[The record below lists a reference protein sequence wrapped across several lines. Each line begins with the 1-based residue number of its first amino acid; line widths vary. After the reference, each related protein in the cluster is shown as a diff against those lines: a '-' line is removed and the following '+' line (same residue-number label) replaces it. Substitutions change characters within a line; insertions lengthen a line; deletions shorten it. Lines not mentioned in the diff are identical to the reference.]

1 MKHEELIKKMTVE
14 EKASLTSGKNFWE
27 TMNIPHL
34 GIKSMFLSDGPHG
47 IRKQAAAADHLG
59 LNKSLPATCFPTS
72 ATIANSFNVD
82 LAEKVGKAL
91 GEEALALGV
100 NVVLGPGINIKRNP
114 RCGRNFEYYSEDPY
128 LAGKI
133 AASYVKGIQS
143 NGIASCIK
151 HFACNNQEERRLTSN
166 SVLDE
171 RTLREIYTTAFEITV
186 KEAKPLCVM
195 SSYNLVND
203 VYANE
208 NKHLLKEILRDDF
221 GFDGV
226 IITDWGGNN
235 DRIEGLK
242 AGNEL
247 EMPANNGETDLEIVN
262 AIKNNKLDEAI
273 LDESVDRLLSLHD
286 HTFKPFEEG
295 KKYKVN
301 IEAHHEIAKEAA
313 RESIVLLKNENNALP
328 LNSTEKVGIIGD
340 FAKNPRYQGAGSS
353 IVNPTKLDN
362 TLDLVKDCGINY
374 IGYEQG
380 FNRYGK
386 RKKAMFENAMGLA
399 KHVDTVVLY
408 MGLDE
413 VTEAE
418 GLDRENIRINQN
430 QIDLLKA
437 IKALGKKVVV
447 VLSEGSVIELD
458 FEKYADAI
466 IFNCLNGQAG
476 SGATLEILTGKV
488 NPSGRLSE
496 TYPIKYDDTPTEK
509 YFPAHGFNSFYKD
522 GLFVGYRYYDTAN
535 KNVRYPFGYG
545 LSYTTFEY
553 SDLIISK
560 DGVTF
565 KVTNTGKVK
574 GKEVPQLYVGL
585 NNSKVFRAKKELKGF
600 TKIELEPGETKEVTL
615 KFDEYTFR
623 FFNVKDNKFEVE
635 DGVYSI
641 YVGANINDIKLT
653 GEIKVEGVVLADDIY
668 DKEKLAK
675 YYKADV
681 TNISD
686 EEFEAL
692 LGRKLPDSNIKFIK
706 KKRIIVDYNTSV
718 IELKYAKGRTGR
730 LFSWAIRF
738 AIKFLTKVGKKDTA
752 NVLVM
757 GVINQPMRSISRMT
771 NGIISMG
778 QLDGMILM
786 FNGHFFKGFNKFCK
800 ESGKKP
806 KVAKESK
813 YRVIEKR
820 KN

>member
-1 MKHEELIKKMTVE
+1 MIHDELIKKMTLE

-72 ATIANSFNVD
+72 ATIANSFNVE

-91 GEEALALGV
+91 GEEALALDV
-100 NVVLGPGINIKRNP
+100 NVVLGPGLNIKRNP

-151 HFACNNQEERRLTSN
+151 HYACNNQEERRLTSN

-171 RTLREIYTTAFEITV
+171 RTLREIYTTAFEIV
-186 KEAKPLCVM
+186 IKEAKPLCVM
-195 SSYNLVND
+195 SAYNLVND

-221 GFDGV
+221 GFNGV
-226 IITDWGGNN
+226 VVTDWGGDN
-235 DRIEGLK
+235 DRVAGLV

-247 EMPANNGETDLEIVN
+247 EMPANNGETDIEIVN
-262 AIKNNKLDEAI
+262 AIKNNKIDESV
-273 LDESVDRLLSLHD
+273 LDESVDRLLTLHD
-286 HTFKPFEEG
+286 TTFKPFEGG
-295 KKYKVN
+295 KKYK
-301 IEAHHEIAKEAA
+301 IDIQAHHEIAKEAA

-328 LNSTEKVGIIGD
+328 LNSTEKVAIIGD

-362 TLDLVKDCGINY
+362 TLELIKDFDINY
-374 IGYEQG
+374 VGYEQG

-386 RKKAMFENAMGLA
+386 EKKTLFEKAIGLA
-399 KHVDTVVLY
+399 RNVDTVIFY

-418 GLDRENIRINQN
+418 GLDRDNIKIHKNQVS
-430 QIDLLKA
+430 LLKA
-437 IKALGKKVVV
+437 IKELGKKVIVI
-447 VLSEGSVIELD
+447 LSEGSVVELD

-466 IFNCLNGQAG
+466 LFNCLNGQAG
-476 SGATLEILTGKV
+476 SGATLEILTGEV

-496 TYPIKYDDTPTEK
+496 TYPLTYGDTPTEK
-509 YFPAHGFNSFYKD
+509 YFPAHDFNSFYKD
-522 GLFVGYRYYDTAN
+522 AIYVGYRYFDKLN
-535 KNVRYPFGYG
+535 KKVRYPFGYG

-553 SDLIISK
+553 SDLEITPK
-560 DGVTF
+560 GVKF
-565 KVTNTGKVK
+565 KLTNTGKVK
-574 GKEVPQLYVGL
+574 GKEVPQLYIGL

-600 TKIELEPGETKEVTL
+600 TKVELNPGETKEVTL
-615 KFDEYTFR
+615 DFDEYSFR
-623 FFNVKDNKFEVE
+623 FFNVKDNKFEIE
-635 DGVYSI
+635 KGTYSI
-641 YVGANINDIKLT
+641 YVGSNVEDIKLT
-653 GEIKVEGVVLADDIY
+653 GELDVDGVVLNDDIY
-668 DKEKLAK
+668 DQTKLSK
-675 YYKADV
+675 YYSGEISNV
-681 TNISD
+681 SD

-692 LGRKLPDSNIKFIK
+692 LGRKLPTSNVKFVK
-706 KKRIIVDYNTSV
+706 KNRILVDYNTSV
-718 IELKYAKGRTGR
+718 IELKYAKGWTGR
-730 LFSWAIRF
+730 LFSGAIRF
-738 AIKFLTKVGKKDTA
+738 AIKFLECFGSKDKA
-752 NVLVM
+752 NVLIM

-771 NGIISMG
+771 NGAITMG
-778 QLDGMILM
+778 QLDGLILM
-786 FNGHFFKGFNKFCK
+786 FNGHFFKGFKKFIK
-800 ESGKKP
+800 EGSKKP
-806 KVAKESK
+806 KISKENRYRLAAKK
-813 YRVIEKR
+813 
-820 KN
+820 

>member
-1 MKHEELIKKMTVE
+1 MVHDELIKKMTLE

-72 ATIANSFNVD
+72 ATIANSFNVE

-91 GEEALALGV
+91 GEEALALDV
-100 NVVLGPGINIKRNP
+100 NVVLGPGLNIKRNP

-151 HFACNNQEERRLTSN
+151 HYACNNQEERRLTSN

-171 RTLREIYTTAFEITV
+171 RTLREIYTTAFEIV
-186 KEAKPLCVM
+186 IKEAKPLCVM

-208 NKHLLKEILRDDF
+208 NIHLLKEILRDDF
-221 GFDGV
+221 GFNGV
-226 IITDWGGNN
+226 VVTDWGGDN
-235 DRIEGLK
+235 DRVAGLV

-247 EMPANNGETDLEIVN
+247 EMPANNGETDIEIVN
-262 AIKNNKLDEAI
+262 AIKDHKIDESV
-273 LDESVDRLLSLHD
+273 LDESVDRLLTLHD
-286 HTFKPFEEG
+286 TTFKPFEGG
-295 KKYKVN
+295 KKYK
-301 IEAHHEIAKEAA
+301 IDIQAHHEIAKEAA

-328 LNSTEKVGIIGD
+328 LNSTEKVAIIGD

-362 TLDLVKDCGINY
+362 TLELIKDFNINY
-374 IGYEQG
+374 VGYEQG

-386 RKKAMFENAMGLA
+386 EKKTLFEKAIGLA
-399 KHVDTVVLY
+399 RNVDTVILY

-418 GLDRENIRINQN
+418 GLDRDNIKIHKNQVS
-430 QIDLLKA
+430 LLKA
-437 IKALGKKVVV
+437 IKELGKKVIVI
-447 VLSEGSVIELD
+447 LSEGSVVELD

-466 IFNCLNGQAG
+466 LFNCLNGQAG
-476 SGATLEILTGKV
+476 SGATLEILTGEV

-496 TYPIKYDDTPTEK
+496 TYPLTYGDTPTEK
-509 YFPAHGFNSFYKD
+509 YFPAHDFNSFYKD
-522 GLFVGYRYYDTAN
+522 AIYVGYRYFDKLN
-535 KNVRYPFGYG
+535 KKVRYPFGYG

-553 SDLIISK
+553 SDLEITPK
-560 DGVTF
+560 GVKF
-565 KVTNTGKVK
+565 KLTNTGKVK
-574 GKEVPQLYVGL
+574 GKEVPQLYIGL

-600 TKIELEPGETKEVTL
+600 TKVELNPGETKEITL
-615 KFDEYTFR
+615 NFDEYSFR
-623 FFNVKDNKFEVE
+623 FFNVKDNKFEIE
-635 DGVYSI
+635 KGTYSI
-641 YVGANINDIKLT
+641 YVGSNVEDIKLT
-653 GEIKVEGVVLADDIY
+653 GELDVDGVIVNDDIY
-668 DKEKLAK
+668 DQTKLSK
-675 YYKADV
+675 YYSGEISNV
-681 TNISD
+681 SD

-692 LGRKLPDSNIKFIK
+692 LGRKLPTSNVKFVK
-706 KKRIIVDYNTSV
+706 KNRILVDYNTSV
-718 IELKYAKGRTGR
+718 IELKYAKGWTGR
-730 LFSWAIRF
+730 LFSGAIRF
-738 AIKFLTKVGKKDTA
+738 AIKFLKCFGSKDKA
-752 NVLVM
+752 NVLIM

-771 NGIISMG
+771 NGAITMG
-778 QLDGMILM
+778 QLDGLILM
-786 FNGHFFKGFNKFCK
+786 FNGHFFKGLKKFIK
-800 ESGKKP
+800 EGSKKP
-806 KVAKESK
+806 QISKENRYRLAAKK
-813 YRVIEKR
+813 
-820 KN
+820 

>member
-1 MKHEELIKKMTVE
+1 MVHDELIKKMTLE

-72 ATIANSFNVD
+72 ATIANSFNVE

-91 GEEALALGV
+91 GEEALALDV
-100 NVVLGPGINIKRNP
+100 NVVLGPGLNIKRNP

-151 HFACNNQEERRLTSN
+151 HYACNNQEERRLTSN

-171 RTLREIYTTAFEITV
+171 RTLREIYTTAFEIV
-186 KEAKPLCVM
+186 IKEAKPLCVM

-208 NKHLLKEILRDDF
+208 NIHLLKEILRDDF
-221 GFDGV
+221 GFNGV
-226 IITDWGGNN
+226 VVTDWGGDN
-235 DRIEGLK
+235 DRVAGLV

-247 EMPANNGETDLEIVN
+247 EMPANNGETDIEIVN
-262 AIKNNKLDEAI
+262 AIKDHKIDESV
-273 LDESVDRLLSLHD
+273 LDESVDRLLTLHD
-286 HTFKPFEEG
+286 TTFKPFEGG
-295 KKYKVN
+295 KKYK
-301 IEAHHEIAKEAA
+301 IDIQAHHEIAKEAA

-328 LNSTEKVGIIGD
+328 LNSNEKVAIIGD

-362 TLDLVKDCGINY
+362 TLELIKDFNINY
-374 IGYEQG
+374 VGYEQG

-386 RKKAMFENAMGLA
+386 EKKTLFEKAIGLA
-399 KHVDTVVLY
+399 RNVDTVIFY

-418 GLDRENIRINQN
+418 GLDRDNIKIHKNQVS
-430 QIDLLKA
+430 LLKA
-437 IKALGKKVVV
+437 IKELGKKVIVI
-447 VLSEGSVIELD
+447 LSEGSVVELD

-466 IFNCLNGQAG
+466 LFNCLNGQAG
-476 SGATLEILTGKV
+476 SGATLEILTGEV

-496 TYPIKYDDTPTEK
+496 TYPLTYGDTPTEK
-509 YFPAHGFNSFYKD
+509 YFPAHDFNSFYKD
-522 GLFVGYRYYDTAN
+522 AIYVGYRYFDKLN
-535 KNVRYPFGYG
+535 KKVRYPFGYG

-553 SDLIISK
+553 SDLEITPK
-560 DGVTF
+560 GVKF
-565 KVTNTGKVK
+565 KLTNNGKVK
-574 GKEVPQLYVGL
+574 GKEVPQLYIGL

-600 TKIELEPGETKEVTL
+600 TKVELNPGETKEITL
-615 KFDEYTFR
+615 NFDEYSFR
-623 FFNVKDNKFEVE
+623 FFNVKDNKFEIE
-635 DGVYSI
+635 KGTYSI
-641 YVGANINDIKLT
+641 YVGSNVEDIKLT
-653 GEIKVEGVVLADDIY
+653 GELDVDGVVVNDDIY
-668 DKEKLAK
+668 DQTKLSK
-675 YYKADV
+675 YYSGEISNV
-681 TNISD
+681 SD

-692 LGRKLPDSNIKFIK
+692 LGRKLPTSNVKFVK
-706 KKRIIVDYNTSV
+706 KNRILVDYNTSV
-718 IELKYAKGRTGR
+718 IELKYAKGWTGR
-730 LFSWAIRF
+730 LFSGAIRF
-738 AIKFLTKVGKKDTA
+738 AIKFLKCFGSKDKA
-752 NVLVM
+752 NVLIM

-771 NGIISMG
+771 NGAITMG
-778 QLDGMILM
+778 QLDGLILM
-786 FNGHFFKGFNKFCK
+786 FNGHFFKGLKKFIK
-800 ESGKKP
+800 EGSKKP
-806 KVAKESK
+806 QISKENRYRLAAKK
-813 YRVIEKR
+813 
-820 KN
+820 

>member
-1 MKHEELIKKMTVE
+1 MVHDELIKKMTLE

-72 ATIANSFNVD
+72 ATIANSFNIE

-91 GEEALALGV
+91 GEEALALDV
-100 NVVLGPGINIKRNP
+100 NVVLGPGLNIKRNP

-151 HFACNNQEERRLTSN
+151 HYACNNQEERRLTSN

-171 RTLREIYTTAFEITV
+171 RTLREIYTTAFEIV
-186 KEAKPLCVM
+186 IKEAKPLCVM

-208 NKHLLKEILRDDF
+208 NIHLLKEILRDDF
-221 GFDGV
+221 GFNGV
-226 IITDWGGNN
+226 VVTDWGGDN
-235 DRIEGLK
+235 DRVAGLV

-247 EMPANNGETDLEIVN
+247 EMPANNGETDIEIVN
-262 AIKNNKLDEAI
+262 AIKDHKIDESV
-273 LDESVDRLLSLHD
+273 LDESVDRLLTLHD
-286 HTFKPFEEG
+286 TTFKPFEGG
-295 KKYKVN
+295 KKYK
-301 IEAHHEIAKEAA
+301 IDIQAHHEIAKEAA

-328 LNSTEKVGIIGD
+328 LNSTEKVAIIGD

-362 TLDLVKDCGINY
+362 TLELIKDFNINY
-374 IGYEQG
+374 VGYEQG

-386 RKKAMFENAMGLA
+386 EKKTLFEKAIGLA
-399 KHVDTVVLY
+399 RNVDTVIFY

-418 GLDRENIRINQN
+418 GLDRDNIKIHKNQVS
-430 QIDLLKA
+430 LLKA
-437 IKALGKKVVV
+437 IKELSKKVIVI
-447 VLSEGSVIELD
+447 LSEGSVVELD

-466 IFNCLNGQAG
+466 LFNCLNGQAG
-476 SGATLEILTGKV
+476 SGATLEILTGEV

-496 TYPIKYDDTPTEK
+496 TYPLTYGDTPTEK
-509 YFPAHGFNSFYKD
+509 YFPAHDFNSFYKD
-522 GLFVGYRYYDTAN
+522 AIYVGYRYFDKLN
-535 KNVRYPFGYG
+535 KKVRYPFGYG

-553 SDLIISK
+553 SDLEITPK
-560 DGVTF
+560 GVKF
-565 KVTNTGKVK
+565 KLTNTGKVK
-574 GKEVPQLYVGL
+574 GKEVPQLYIGL

-600 TKIELEPGETKEVTL
+600 AKVELNPGETKEITL
-615 KFDEYTFR
+615 NFDEYSFR
-623 FFNVKDNKFEVE
+623 FFNVKDNKFEIE
-635 DGVYSI
+635 KGTYSI
-641 YVGANINDIKLT
+641 YVGSNVEDIKLT
-653 GEIKVEGVVLADDIY
+653 GELDVDGVVVNDDIY
-668 DKEKLAK
+668 DQTKLSK
-675 YYKADV
+675 YYSGEISNV
-681 TNISD
+681 SD

-692 LGRKLPDSNIKFIK
+692 LGRKLPTSNVKFVK
-706 KKRIIVDYNTSV
+706 KNRILVDYNTSV
-718 IELKYAKGRTGR
+718 IELKYAKGWTGR
-730 LFSWAIRF
+730 LFSGAIRF
-738 AIKFLTKVGKKDTA
+738 AIKFLKCFGSKDKA
-752 NVLVM
+752 NVLIM

-771 NGIISMG
+771 NGAITMG
-778 QLDGMILM
+778 QLDGLILM
-786 FNGHFFKGFNKFCK
+786 FNGHFFKGLKKFIK
-800 ESGKKP
+800 EGSKKP
-806 KVAKESK
+806 QISKENRYRLAAKK
-813 YRVIEKR
+813 
-820 KN
+820 

>member
-1 MKHEELIKKMTVE
+1 MVHDELIKKMTLE

-72 ATIANSFNVD
+72 ATIANSFNVE

-91 GEEALALGV
+91 GEEALALDV
-100 NVVLGPGINIKRNP
+100 NVVLGPGLNIKRNP

-151 HFACNNQEERRLTSN
+151 HYACNNQEERRLTSN

-171 RTLREIYTTAFEITV
+171 RTLREIYTTAFEIV
-186 KEAKPLCVM
+186 IKEAKPLCVM

-208 NKHLLKEILRDDF
+208 NIHLLKEILRDDF
-221 GFDGV
+221 GFNGV
-226 IITDWGGNN
+226 VVTDWGGDN
-235 DRIEGLK
+235 DRVAGLV

-247 EMPANNGETDLEIVN
+247 EMPANNGETDIEIVN
-262 AIKNNKLDEAI
+262 AIKDHKIDESV
-273 LDESVDRLLSLHD
+273 LDESVDRLLTLHD
-286 HTFKPFEEG
+286 TTFKPFEGG
-295 KKYKVN
+295 KKYK
-301 IEAHHEIAKEAA
+301 IDIQAHHEIAKEAA

-328 LNSTEKVGIIGD
+328 LNSNEKVAIIGD

-362 TLDLVKDCGINY
+362 TLELIKDFNINY
-374 IGYEQG
+374 VGYEQG

-386 RKKAMFENAMGLA
+386 EKKTLFEKAIGLA
-399 KHVDTVVLY
+399 RNVDTVILY

-418 GLDRENIRINQN
+418 GLDRDNIKIHKNQVS
-430 QIDLLKA
+430 LLKA
-437 IKALGKKVVV
+437 IKELGKKVIVI
-447 VLSEGSVIELD
+447 LSEGSVVELD

-466 IFNCLNGQAG
+466 LFNCLNGQAG
-476 SGATLEILTGKV
+476 SGATLEILTGEV

-496 TYPIKYDDTPTEK
+496 TYPLTYGDTPTEK
-509 YFPAHGFNSFYKD
+509 YFPAHDFNSFYKD
-522 GLFVGYRYYDTAN
+522 AIYVGYRYFDKLN
-535 KNVRYPFGYG
+535 KKVRYPFGYG

-553 SDLIISK
+553 SDLEITPK
-560 DGVTF
+560 GVKF
-565 KVTNTGKVK
+565 KLTNTGKVK
-574 GKEVPQLYVGL
+574 GKEVPQLYIGL

-600 TKIELEPGETKEVTL
+600 TKVELNPGETKEITL
-615 KFDEYTFR
+615 NFDEYSFR
-623 FFNVKDNKFEVE
+623 FFNVKDNKFEIE
-635 DGVYSI
+635 KGTYSI
-641 YVGANINDIKLT
+641 YVGSNVEDIKLT
-653 GEIKVEGVVLADDIY
+653 GELDIDGVVVNDDIY
-668 DKEKLAK
+668 DQTKLSK
-675 YYKADV
+675 YYSGEISNV
-681 TNISD
+681 SD

-692 LGRKLPDSNIKFIK
+692 LGRKLPTSNVKFVK
-706 KKRIIVDYNTSV
+706 KNRILVDYNTSV
-718 IELKYAKGRTGR
+718 IELKYAKGWTGR
-730 LFSWAIRF
+730 LFSGAIRF
-738 AIKFLTKVGKKDTA
+738 AIKFLKCFGSKDKA
-752 NVLVM
+752 NVLIM

-771 NGIISMG
+771 NGAITMG
-778 QLDGMILM
+778 QLDGLILM
-786 FNGHFFKGFNKFCK
+786 FNGHFFKGLKKFIK
-800 ESGKKP
+800 EGSKKP
-806 KVAKESK
+806 QISKENRYRLAAKK
-813 YRVIEKR
+813 
-820 KN
+820 

>member
-1 MKHEELIKKMTVE
+1 MVHDELIKKMTLE

-72 ATIANSFNVD
+72 ATIANSFNVE

-91 GEEALALGV
+91 GEEALALDV
-100 NVVLGPGINIKRNP
+100 NVVLGPGLNIKRNP

-151 HFACNNQEERRLTSN
+151 HYACNNQEERRLTSN

-171 RTLREIYTTAFEITV
+171 RTLREIYTTAFEIV
-186 KEAKPLCVM
+186 IKEAKPLCVM

-221 GFDGV
+221 GFNGV
-226 IITDWGGNN
+226 VVTDWGGDN
-235 DRIEGLK
+235 DRVAGLV

-247 EMPANNGETDLEIVN
+247 EMPANNGETDIEIVN
-262 AIKNNKLDEAI
+262 AIKDHKIDESV
-273 LDESVDRLLSLHD
+273 LDESVDRLLTLHD
-286 HTFKPFEEG
+286 TTFKPFEGG
-295 KKYKVN
+295 KKYK
-301 IEAHHEIAKEAA
+301 IDIQAHHEIAKEAA

-328 LNSTEKVGIIGD
+328 LNSTEKVAIIGD

-362 TLDLVKDCGINY
+362 TLELIKDFNINY
-374 IGYEQG
+374 VGYEQG

-386 RKKAMFENAMGLA
+386 EKKTLFEKAIGLA
-399 KHVDTVVLY
+399 RNVDTVIFY

-418 GLDRENIRINQN
+418 GLDRDNIKIHKNQVS
-430 QIDLLKA
+430 LLKA
-437 IKALGKKVVV
+437 IKELGKKVIVI
-447 VLSEGSVIELD
+447 LSEGSVVELD

-466 IFNCLNGQAG
+466 LFNCLNGQAG
-476 SGATLEILTGKV
+476 SGATLEILTGEV

-496 TYPIKYDDTPTEK
+496 TYPLTYGDTPTEK
-509 YFPAHGFNSFYKD
+509 YFPAHDFNSFYKD
-522 GLFVGYRYYDTAN
+522 AIYVGYRYFDKLN
-535 KNVRYPFGYG
+535 KKVRYPFGYG

-553 SDLIISK
+553 SDLEITPK
-560 DGVTF
+560 GVKF
-565 KVTNTGKVK
+565 KLTNTGKVK
-574 GKEVPQLYVGL
+574 GKEVPQLYIGL

-600 TKIELEPGETKEVTL
+600 TKVELNPGETKEITL
-615 KFDEYTFR
+615 NFDEYSFR
-623 FFNVKDNKFEVE
+623 FFNVKDNKFEIE
-635 DGVYSI
+635 KATYSI
-641 YVGANINDIKLT
+641 YVGSNVEDIKLT
-653 GEIKVEGVVLADDIY
+653 GELDVDGVVVNDDIY
-668 DKEKLAK
+668 DQTKLSK
-675 YYKADV
+675 YYSGEISNV
-681 TNISD
+681 SD

-692 LGRKLPDSNIKFIK
+692 LGRKLPTSNVKFVK
-706 KKRIIVDYNTSV
+706 KNRILVDYNTSV
-718 IELKYAKGRTGR
+718 IELKYAKGWAGR
-730 LFSWAIRF
+730 LFSGAIRF
-738 AIKFLTKVGKKDTA
+738 AIKFLKCFGSKDKA
-752 NVLVM
+752 NVLIM

-771 NGIISMG
+771 NGAITMG
-778 QLDGMILM
+778 QLDGLILM
-786 FNGHFFKGFNKFCK
+786 FNGHFFKGFKKFIK
-800 ESGKKP
+800 EGSKKP
-806 KVAKESK
+806 QISKENRYRLAAKK
-813 YRVIEKR
+813 
-820 KN
+820 

>member
-1 MKHEELIKKMTVE
+1 MVHDELIKKMTLE

-72 ATIANSFNVD
+72 ATIANSFNVE

-91 GEEALALGV
+91 GEEALALDV
-100 NVVLGPGINIKRNP
+100 NVVLGPGLNIKRNP

-151 HFACNNQEERRLTSN
+151 HYACNNQEERRLTSN

-171 RTLREIYTTAFEITV
+171 RTLREIYTTAFEIV
-186 KEAKPLCVM
+186 IKEAKPLCVM

-208 NKHLLKEILRDDF
+208 NIHLLKEILRDDF
-221 GFDGV
+221 GFNGV
-226 IITDWGGNN
+226 VVTDWGGDN
-235 DRIEGLK
+235 DRVAGLV

-247 EMPANNGETDLEIVN
+247 EMPANNGETDIEIVN
-262 AIKNNKLDEAI
+262 AIKDHKIDESV
-273 LDESVDRLLSLHD
+273 LDESVDRLLTLHD
-286 HTFKPFEEG
+286 TTFKPFEGG
-295 KKYKVN
+295 KKYK
-301 IEAHHEIAKEAA
+301 IDIQAHHEIAKEAA

-328 LNSTEKVGIIGD
+328 LNSNEKVAIIGD

-362 TLDLVKDCGINY
+362 TLELIKDFNINY
-374 IGYEQG
+374 VGYEQG

-386 RKKAMFENAMGLA
+386 EKKTLFEKAIGLA
-399 KHVDTVVLY
+399 RNVDTVIFY

-418 GLDRENIRINQN
+418 GLDRDNIKIHKNQVS
-430 QIDLLKA
+430 LLKA
-437 IKALGKKVVV
+437 IKELGKKVIVI
-447 VLSEGSVIELD
+447 LSEGSVVELD

-466 IFNCLNGQAG
+466 LFNCLNGQAG
-476 SGATLEILTGKV
+476 SGATLEILTGEV

-496 TYPIKYDDTPTEK
+496 TYPLTYGDTPTEK
-509 YFPAHGFNSFYKD
+509 YFPAHDFNSFYKD
-522 GLFVGYRYYDTAN
+522 AIYVGYRYFDKLN
-535 KNVRYPFGYG
+535 KKVRYPFGYG

-553 SDLIISK
+553 SDLEITPK
-560 DGVTF
+560 GVKF
-565 KVTNTGKVK
+565 KLTNTGKVK
-574 GKEVPQLYVGL
+574 GKEVPQLYIGL

-600 TKIELEPGETKEVTL
+600 TKVELNPGETKEITL
-615 KFDEYTFR
+615 NFDEYSFR
-623 FFNVKDNKFEVE
+623 FFNVKDNKFEIE
-635 DGVYSI
+635 KGTYSI
-641 YVGANINDIKLT
+641 YVGSNVEDIKLT
-653 GEIKVEGVVLADDIY
+653 GELDVDGVVVNDDIY
-668 DKEKLAK
+668 DQTKLSK
-675 YYKADV
+675 YYSGEISNV
-681 TNISD
+681 SD

-692 LGRKLPDSNIKFIK
+692 LGRKLPTSNVKFVK
-706 KKRIIVDYNTSV
+706 KNRILVDYNTSV
-718 IELKYAKGRTGR
+718 IELKYAKGWTGR
-730 LFSWAIRF
+730 LFSGAIRF
-738 AIKFLTKVGKKDTA
+738 AIKFLKCFGSKDKA
-752 NVLVM
+752 NVLIM

-771 NGIISMG
+771 NGAITMG
-778 QLDGMILM
+778 QLDGLILM
-786 FNGHFFKGFNKFCK
+786 FNGHFFKGLKKFIK
-800 ESGKKP
+800 EGSKKP
-806 KVAKESK
+806 QISKENRGRLAAKK
-813 YRVIEKR
+813 
-820 KN
+820 

>member
-1 MKHEELIKKMTVE
+1 MVHDELIKKMTLE

-72 ATIANSFNVD
+72 ATIANSFNVE

-91 GEEALALGV
+91 GEEALALDV
-100 NVVLGPGINIKRNP
+100 NVVLGPGLNIKRNP

-151 HFACNNQEERRLTSN
+151 HYACNNQEERRLTSN

-171 RTLREIYTTAFEITV
+171 RTLREIYTTAFEIV
-186 KEAKPLCVM
+186 IKEAKPLCVM

-208 NKHLLKEILRDDF
+208 NIHLLKEILRDDF
-221 GFDGV
+221 GFNGV
-226 IITDWGGNN
+226 IVTDWGGDN
-235 DRIEGLK
+235 DRVAGLV

-247 EMPANNGETDLEIVN
+247 EMPANNGETDIEIVN
-262 AIKNNKLDEAI
+262 AIKDHKIDESV
-273 LDESVDRLLSLHD
+273 LDESVDRLLTLHD
-286 HTFKPFEEG
+286 TTFKPFEGG
-295 KKYKVN
+295 KKYK
-301 IEAHHEIAKEAA
+301 IDIQAHHEIAKEAA

-328 LNSTEKVGIIGD
+328 LNSTEKVAIIGD

-362 TLDLVKDCGINY
+362 TLELIKDFNINY
-374 IGYEQG
+374 VGYEQG

-386 RKKAMFENAMGLA
+386 EKKTLFEKAIGLA
-399 KHVDTVVLY
+399 RNVDTVILY

-418 GLDRENIRINQN
+418 GLDRDNIKIHKNQVS
-430 QIDLLKA
+430 LLKA
-437 IKALGKKVVV
+437 IKELGKKVIVI
-447 VLSEGSVIELD
+447 LSEGSVVELD

-466 IFNCLNGQAG
+466 LFNCLNGQAG
-476 SGATLEILTGKV
+476 SGATLEILTGEV

-496 TYPIKYDDTPTEK
+496 TYPLTYGDTPTEK
-509 YFPAHGFNSFYKD
+509 YFPAHDFNSFYKD
-522 GLFVGYRYYDTAN
+522 AIYVGYRYFDKLN
-535 KNVRYPFGYG
+535 KKVRYPFGYG

-553 SDLIISK
+553 SDLEITPK
-560 DGVTF
+560 GVKF
-565 KVTNTGKVK
+565 KLTNTGKVK
-574 GKEVPQLYVGL
+574 GKEVPQLYIGL

-600 TKIELEPGETKEVTL
+600 TKVELNPGETKEITL
-615 KFDEYTFR
+615 NFDEYSFR
-623 FFNVKDNKFEVE
+623 FFNVKDNKFEIE
-635 DGVYSI
+635 KGTYSI
-641 YVGANINDIKLT
+641 YVGSNVEDIKLT
-653 GEIKVEGVVLADDIY
+653 GELDVDGVVVNDDIY
-668 DKEKLAK
+668 DQTKLSK
-675 YYKADV
+675 YYSGEISNV
-681 TNISD
+681 SD

-692 LGRKLPDSNIKFIK
+692 LGRKLPTSNVKFVK
-706 KKRIIVDYNTSV
+706 KNRILVDYNTSV
-718 IELKYAKGRTGR
+718 IELKYAKGWTGR
-730 LFSWAIRF
+730 LFSGAIRF
-738 AIKFLTKVGKKDTA
+738 AIKFLKCFGSKDKA
-752 NVLVM
+752 NVLIM

-771 NGIISMG
+771 NGAITMG
-778 QLDGMILM
+778 QLDGLILM
-786 FNGHFFKGFNKFCK
+786 FNGHFFKGLKKFIK
-800 ESGKKP
+800 EGSKKP
-806 KVAKESK
+806 QISKENRYRLAAKK
-813 YRVIEKR
+813 
-820 KN
+820 

>member
-1 MKHEELIKKMTVE
+1 MVHDELIKKMTLE

-72 ATIANSFNVD
+72 ATIANSFNVE

-91 GEEALALGV
+91 GEEALALDV
-100 NVVLGPGINIKRNP
+100 NVVLGPGLNIKRNP

-151 HFACNNQEERRLTSN
+151 HYACNNQEERRLTSN

-171 RTLREIYTTAFEITV
+171 RTLREIYTTAFEIV
-186 KEAKPLCVM
+186 IKEAKPLCVM

-208 NKHLLKEILRDDF
+208 NIHLLKEILRDDF
-221 GFDGV
+221 GFNGV
-226 IITDWGGNN
+226 VVTDWGGDN
-235 DRIEGLK
+235 DRVAGLV

-247 EMPANNGETDLEIVN
+247 EMPANNGETDIEIVN
-262 AIKNNKLDEAI
+262 AIKDHKIDESV
-273 LDESVDRLLSLHD
+273 LDESVDRLLTLHD
-286 HTFKPFEEG
+286 TTFKPFEGG
-295 KKYKVN
+295 KKYK
-301 IEAHHEIAKEAA
+301 IDIQAHHEIAKEAA

-328 LNSTEKVGIIGD
+328 LNSNEKVAIIGD

-362 TLDLVKDCGINY
+362 TLELIKDFNINY
-374 IGYEQG
+374 VGYEQG

-386 RKKAMFENAMGLA
+386 EKKTLFEKAIGLA
-399 KHVDTVVLY
+399 RNVDTVIFY

-418 GLDRENIRINQN
+418 GLDRDNIKIHKNQVS
-430 QIDLLKA
+430 LLKA
-437 IKALGKKVVV
+437 IKELGKKVIVI
-447 VLSEGSVIELD
+447 LSEGSVVELD

-466 IFNCLNGQAG
+466 LFNCLNGQAG
-476 SGATLEILTGKV
+476 SGATLEILTGEV

-496 TYPIKYDDTPTEK
+496 TYPLTYGDTPTEK
-509 YFPAHGFNSFYKD
+509 YFPAHDFNSFYKD
-522 GLFVGYRYYDTAN
+522 AIYVGYRYFDKLN
-535 KNVRYPFGYG
+535 KKVRYPFGYG

-553 SDLIISK
+553 SDLEITPK
-560 DGVTF
+560 GVKF
-565 KVTNTGKVK
+565 KLTNNGKVK
-574 GKEVPQLYVGL
+574 GKEVPQLYIGL

-600 TKIELEPGETKEVTL
+600 TKVELNPGETKEITL
-615 KFDEYTFR
+615 NFDEYSFR
-623 FFNVKDNKFEVE
+623 FFNVKDNKFEIE
-635 DGVYSI
+635 KGTYSI
-641 YVGANINDIKLT
+641 YVASNVEDIKLT
-653 GEIKVEGVVLADDIY
+653 GELDVDGVVVNDDIY
-668 DKEKLAK
+668 DQTKLSK
-675 YYKADV
+675 YYSGEISNV
-681 TNISD
+681 SD

-692 LGRKLPDSNIKFIK
+692 LGRKLPTSNVKFVK
-706 KKRIIVDYNTSV
+706 KNRILVDYNTSV
-718 IELKYAKGRTGR
+718 IELKYAKGWTGR
-730 LFSWAIRF
+730 LFSGAIRF
-738 AIKFLTKVGKKDTA
+738 AIKFLKCFGSKDKA
-752 NVLVM
+752 NVLIM

-771 NGIISMG
+771 NGAITMG
-778 QLDGMILM
+778 QLDGLILM
-786 FNGHFFKGFNKFCK
+786 FNGHFFKGLKKFIK
-800 ESGKKP
+800 EGSKKP
-806 KVAKESK
+806 QISKENRYRLAAKK
-813 YRVIEKR
+813 
-820 KN
+820 

>member
-1 MKHEELIKKMTVE
+1 MIHDELIKKMTLE

-72 ATIANSFNVD
+72 ATIANSFNVE

-91 GEEALALGV
+91 GEEALALDV
-100 NVVLGPGINIKRNP
+100 NVVLGPGLNIKRNP

-151 HFACNNQEERRLTSN
+151 HYACNNQEERRLTSN

-171 RTLREIYTTAFEITV
+171 RTLREIYTTAFEIV
-186 KEAKPLCVM
+186 IKEAKPLCVM
-195 SSYNLVND
+195 SAYNLVND

-221 GFDGV
+221 GFNGV
-226 IITDWGGNN
+226 VVTDWGGDN
-235 DRIEGLK
+235 DRVAGLV

-247 EMPANNGETDLEIVN
+247 EMPANNGETDIEIVN
-262 AIKNNKLDEAI
+262 AIKDHKIDESV
-273 LDESVDRLLSLHD
+273 LDESVDRLLTLHD
-286 HTFKPFEEG
+286 TTFKPFEGG
-295 KKYKVN
+295 KKYK
-301 IEAHHEIAKEAA
+301 IDIQAHHEIAKEAA

-328 LNSTEKVGIIGD
+328 LNSTEKVAIIGD

-362 TLDLVKDCGINY
+362 TLELIKDFDINY
-374 IGYEQG
+374 VGYEQG

-386 RKKAMFENAMGLA
+386 EKKTLFEKAIGLA
-399 KHVDTVVLY
+399 RNVDTVLFY

-418 GLDRENIRINQN
+418 GLDRDNIKIHKNQVS
-430 QIDLLKA
+430 LLKA
-437 IKALGKKVVV
+437 IKELGKKVIVI
-447 VLSEGSVIELD
+447 LSEGSVVELD

-466 IFNCLNGQAG
+466 LFNCLNGQAG

-496 TYPIKYDDTPTEK
+496 TYPLTYGDTPTEK
-509 YFPAHGFNSFYKD
+509 YFPAHDFNSFYKD
-522 GLFVGYRYYDTAN
+522 AIYVGYRYFDKLN
-535 KNVRYPFGYG
+535 KKVRYPFGYG

-553 SDLIISK
+553 SDLEITPK
-560 DGVTF
+560 GVKF
-565 KVTNTGKVK
+565 KLTNTGKAK
-574 GKEVPQLYVGL
+574 GKEVPQLYIGL

-600 TKIELEPGETKEVTL
+600 TKVELNPGETKEVTL
-615 KFDEYTFR
+615 DFDEYSFR
-623 FFNVKDNKFEVE
+623 FFNVKDNKFEIE
-635 DGVYSI
+635 KGTYSI
-641 YVGANINDIKLT
+641 YVGSNVEDIKLT
-653 GEIKVEGVVLADDIY
+653 GELDVDGVVLNDDIY
-668 DKEKLAK
+668 DQTKLSK
-675 YYKADV
+675 YYSGE
-681 TNISD
+681 ISNVSD
-686 EEFEAL
+686 KEFEAL
-692 LGRKLPDSNIKFIK
+692 LGRKLPTSNVKFVK
-706 KKRIIVDYNTSV
+706 KNRILVDYNTSV
-718 IELKYAKGRTGR
+718 IELKYAKGWTGR
-730 LFSWAIRF
+730 LFSGAIRF
-738 AIKFLTKVGKKDTA
+738 AIKFLECFGSKDKA
-752 NVLVM
+752 NVLIM

-771 NGIISMG
+771 NGAITMG
-778 QLDGMILM
+778 QLDGLILM
-786 FNGHFFKGFNKFCK
+786 FNGHFFKGFKKFIK
-800 ESGKKP
+800 EGSKKP
-806 KVAKESK
+806 KISKENRYRLAAKK
-813 YRVIEKR
+813 
-820 KN
+820 

>member
-1 MKHEELIKKMTVE
+1 MVHDELIKKMTLE

-72 ATIANSFNVD
+72 ATIANSFNVE

-91 GEEALALGV
+91 GEEALALDV
-100 NVVLGPGINIKRNP
+100 NVVLGPGLNIKRNP

-151 HFACNNQEERRLTSN
+151 HYACNNQEERRLTSN

-171 RTLREIYTTAFEITV
+171 RTLREIYTTAFEIV
-186 KEAKPLCVM
+186 IKEAKPLCVM

-208 NKHLLKEILRDDF
+208 NIHLLKEILRDDF
-221 GFDGV
+221 GFNGV
-226 IITDWGGNN
+226 VVTDWGGDN
-235 DRIEGLK
+235 DRVAGLV

-247 EMPANNGETDLEIVN
+247 EMPANNGETDIEIVN
-262 AIKNNKLDEAI
+262 AIKDHKIDESV
-273 LDESVDRLLSLHD
+273 LDESVDRLLTLHD
-286 HTFKPFEEG
+286 TTFKPFEGG
-295 KKYKVN
+295 KKYK
-301 IEAHHEIAKEAA
+301 IDIQAHHEIAKEAA

-328 LNSTEKVGIIGD
+328 LNSNEKVAIIGD

-362 TLDLVKDCGINY
+362 TLELIKDFNINY
-374 IGYEQG
+374 VGYEQG

-386 RKKAMFENAMGLA
+386 EKKTLFEKAIGLA
-399 KHVDTVVLY
+399 RNVDTVIFY

-418 GLDRENIRINQN
+418 GLDRDNIKIHKNQVS
-430 QIDLLKA
+430 LLKA
-437 IKALGKKVVV
+437 IKELGKKVIVI
-447 VLSEGSVIELD
+447 LSEGSVVELD

-466 IFNCLNGQAG
+466 LFNCLNGQAG
-476 SGATLEILTGKV
+476 SGATLEILTGEV

-496 TYPIKYDDTPTEK
+496 TYPLTYGDTPTEK
-509 YFPAHGFNSFYKD
+509 YFPAHDFNSFYKD
-522 GLFVGYRYYDTAN
+522 AIYVGYRYFDKLN
-535 KNVRYPFGYG
+535 KKVRYPFGYG

-553 SDLIISK
+553 SDLEITPK
-560 DGVTF
+560 GVKF
-565 KVTNTGKVK
+565 KLTNTGKVK
-574 GKEVPQLYVGL
+574 GKEVPQLYIGL

-600 TKIELEPGETKEVTL
+600 TKVELNPGETKEITL
-615 KFDEYTFR
+615 NFDEYSFR
-623 FFNVKDNKFEVE
+623 FFNVKDNKFEIE
-635 DGVYSI
+635 KGTYSI
-641 YVGANINDIKLT
+641 YVGSNVEDIKLT
-653 GEIKVEGVVLADDIY
+653 GELDVDGVVVNDDIY
-668 DKEKLAK
+668 DQTKLSK
-675 YYKADV
+675 YYSGEISNV
-681 TNISD
+681 SD

-692 LGRKLPDSNIKFIK
+692 LGRKLPTSNVKFVK
-706 KKRIIVDYNTSV
+706 KNIILVDYNTSV
-718 IELKYAKGRTGR
+718 IELKYAKGWTGR
-730 LFSWAIRF
+730 LFSGAIRF
-738 AIKFLTKVGKKDTA
+738 AIKFLKCFGSKDKA
-752 NVLVM
+752 NVLIM

-771 NGIISMG
+771 NGAITMG
-778 QLDGMILM
+778 QLDGLILM
-786 FNGHFFKGFNKFCK
+786 FNGHFFKGLKKFIK
-800 ESGKKP
+800 EGSKKP
-806 KVAKESK
+806 QISKENRYRLAAKK
-813 YRVIEKR
+813 
-820 KN
+820 

>member
-1 MKHEELIKKMTVE
+1 MVHDELIKKMTLE

-72 ATIANSFNVD
+72 ATIANSFNVE

-91 GEEALALGV
+91 GEEALALDV
-100 NVVLGPGINIKRNP
+100 NVVLGPGLNIKRNP

-151 HFACNNQEERRLTSN
+151 HYACNNQEERRLTSN

-171 RTLREIYTTAFEITV
+171 RTLREIYTTAFEIV
-186 KEAKPLCVM
+186 IKEAKPLCVM

-208 NKHLLKEILRDDF
+208 NIHLLKEILRDDF
-221 GFDGV
+221 GFNGV
-226 IITDWGGNN
+226 VVTDWGGDN
-235 DRIEGLK
+235 DRVAGLV

-247 EMPANNGETDLEIVN
+247 EMPANNGETDIEIVN
-262 AIKNNKLDEAI
+262 AIKDHKIDESV
-273 LDESVDRLLSLHD
+273 LDESVDRLLTLHD
-286 HTFKPFEEG
+286 TTFKPFEGG
-295 KKYKVN
+295 KKYK
-301 IEAHHEIAKEAA
+301 IDIQAHHEIAKEAA

-328 LNSTEKVGIIGD
+328 LNSNEKVAIIGD

-362 TLDLVKDCGINY
+362 TLELIKDFNINY
-374 IGYEQG
+374 VGYEQG

-386 RKKAMFENAMGLA
+386 EKKTLFEKAIGLA
-399 KHVDTVVLY
+399 RNVDTVIFY

-418 GLDRENIRINQN
+418 GLDRDNIKIHKNQVS
-430 QIDLLKA
+430 LLKA
-437 IKALGKKVVV
+437 IKELGKKVIVI
-447 VLSEGSVIELD
+447 LSEGSVVELD

-466 IFNCLNGQAG
+466 LFNCLNGQAG
-476 SGATLEILTGKV
+476 SGATLEILTGEV

-496 TYPIKYDDTPTEK
+496 TYPLTYGDTPTEK
-509 YFPAHGFNSFYKD
+509 YFPAHDFNSFYKD
-522 GLFVGYRYYDTAN
+522 AIYVGYRYFDKLN
-535 KNVRYPFGYG
+535 KKVRYPFGYG

-553 SDLIISK
+553 SDLDITPK
-560 DGVTF
+560 GVKF
-565 KVTNTGKVK
+565 KLTNTGKVK
-574 GKEVPQLYVGL
+574 GKEVPQLYIGL

-600 TKIELEPGETKEVTL
+600 TKVELNPGETKEITL
-615 KFDEYTFR
+615 NFDEYSFR
-623 FFNVKDNKFEVE
+623 FFNVKDNKFEIE
-635 DGVYSI
+635 KGTYSI
-641 YVGANINDIKLT
+641 YVGSNVEDIKLT
-653 GEIKVEGVVLADDIY
+653 DELDVDGVVVNDDIY
-668 DKEKLAK
+668 DQTKLSK
-675 YYKADV
+675 YYSGEISNV
-681 TNISD
+681 SD

-692 LGRKLPDSNIKFIK
+692 LGRKLPTSNVKFVK
-706 KKRIIVDYNTSV
+706 KNRILVDYNTSV
-718 IELKYAKGRTGR
+718 IELKYAKGWTGR
-730 LFSWAIRF
+730 LFSGAIRF
-738 AIKFLTKVGKKDTA
+738 AIKFLKCFGSKDKA
-752 NVLVM
+752 NVLIM

-771 NGIISMG
+771 NGAITMG
-778 QLDGMILM
+778 QLDGLILM
-786 FNGHFFKGFNKFCK
+786 FNGHFFKGLKKFIK
-800 ESGKKP
+800 EGSKKP
-806 KVAKESK
+806 QISKENRYRLAAKK
-813 YRVIEKR
+813 
-820 KN
+820 

>member
-1 MKHEELIKKMTVE
+1 MVHDELIKKMTLE

-72 ATIANSFNVD
+72 ATIANSFNIE

-91 GEEALALGV
+91 GEEALALDV
-100 NVVLGPGINIKRNP
+100 NVVLGPGLNIKRNP

-151 HFACNNQEERRLTSN
+151 HYACNNQEERRLTSN

-171 RTLREIYTTAFEITV
+171 RTLREIYTTAFEIV
-186 KEAKPLCVM
+186 IKEAKPLCVM

-208 NKHLLKEILRDDF
+208 NIHLLKEILRDDF
-221 GFDGV
+221 GFNGV
-226 IITDWGGNN
+226 VVTDWGGDN
-235 DRIEGLK
+235 DRVAGLV

-247 EMPANNGETDLEIVN
+247 EMPANNGETDIEIVN
-262 AIKNNKLDEAI
+262 AIKDHKIDESV
-273 LDESVDRLLSLHD
+273 LDESVDRLLTLHD
-286 HTFKPFEEG
+286 TTFKPFEGG
-295 KKYKVN
+295 KKYK
-301 IEAHHEIAKEAA
+301 IDIQAHHEIAKEAA

-328 LNSTEKVGIIGD
+328 LNSTEKVAIIGD

-362 TLDLVKDCGINY
+362 TLELIKDFNINY
-374 IGYEQG
+374 VGYEQG

-386 RKKAMFENAMGLA
+386 EKKTLFEKAVGLA
-399 KHVDTVVLY
+399 RNVDTVILY

-418 GLDRENIRINQN
+418 GLDRDNIKIHKNQVS
-430 QIDLLKA
+430 LLKA
-437 IKALGKKVVV
+437 IKELGKKVIVI
-447 VLSEGSVIELD
+447 LSEGSVVELD

-466 IFNCLNGQAG
+466 LFNCLNGQAG
-476 SGATLEILTGKV
+476 SGATLEILTGEV

-496 TYPIKYDDTPTEK
+496 TYPLTYGDTPTEK
-509 YFPAHGFNSFYKD
+509 YFPAHDFNSFYKD
-522 GLFVGYRYYDTAN
+522 AIYVGYRYFDKLN
-535 KNVRYPFGYG
+535 KKVRYPFGYG

-553 SDLIISK
+553 SDLEITPK
-560 DGVTF
+560 VVKF
-565 KVTNTGKVK
+565 KLTNTGKVK
-574 GKEVPQLYVGL
+574 GKEVPQLYIGL

-600 TKIELEPGETKEVTL
+600 TKVELNPGETKEITL
-615 KFDEYTFR
+615 NFDEYSFR
-623 FFNVKDNKFEVE
+623 FFNVKDNKFEIE
-635 DGVYSI
+635 KGTYSI
-641 YVGANINDIKLT
+641 YVGSNVEDIKLT
-653 GEIKVEGVVLADDIY
+653 GELDVDGVVVNDDIY
-668 DKEKLAK
+668 DQTKLSK
-675 YYKADV
+675 YYSGEISNV
-681 TNISD
+681 SD

-692 LGRKLPDSNIKFIK
+692 LGRKLPTSNVKFVK
-706 KKRIIVDYNTSV
+706 KNRILVDYNTSV
-718 IELKYAKGRTGR
+718 IELKYAKGWTGR
-730 LFSWAIRF
+730 LFSGAIRF
-738 AIKFLTKVGKKDTA
+738 AIKFLKCFGSKDKA
-752 NVLVM
+752 NVLIM

-771 NGIISMG
+771 NGAITMG
-778 QLDGMILM
+778 QLDGLILM
-786 FNGHFFKGFNKFCK
+786 FNGHFFKGLKKFIK
-800 ESGKKP
+800 EGSKKP
-806 KVAKESK
+806 QISKENRYRLAAKK
-813 YRVIEKR
+813 
-820 KN
+820 

>member
-1 MKHEELIKKMTVE
+1 MVHDELIKKMTLE

-72 ATIANSFNVD
+72 ATIANSFNVE

-91 GEEALALGV
+91 GEEALALDV
-100 NVVLGPGINIKRNP
+100 NVVLGPGLNIKRNP

-151 HFACNNQEERRLTSN
+151 HYACNNQEERRLTSN

-171 RTLREIYTTAFEITV
+171 RTLREIYTTAFEIV
-186 KEAKPLCVM
+186 IKEAKPLCVM

-208 NKHLLKEILRDDF
+208 NIHLLKEILRDDF
-221 GFDGV
+221 GFNGV
-226 IITDWGGNN
+226 VVTDWGGDN
-235 DRIEGLK
+235 DRVAGLV

-247 EMPANNGETDLEIVN
+247 EMPANNGETDIEIVN
-262 AIKNNKLDEAI
+262 AIKDHKIDESV
-273 LDESVDRLLSLHD
+273 LDESVDRLLTLHD
-286 HTFKPFEEG
+286 TTFKPFEGG
-295 KKYKVN
+295 KKYK
-301 IEAHHEIAKEAA
+301 IDIQAHHEIAKEAA

-328 LNSTEKVGIIGD
+328 LNSTEKVAIIGD

-362 TLDLVKDCGINY
+362 TLELIKDFNINY
-374 IGYEQG
+374 VGYEQG

-386 RKKAMFENAMGLA
+386 EKKTLFEKAIGLA
-399 KHVDTVVLY
+399 RNVDTVILY

-418 GLDRENIRINQN
+418 GLDRDNIKIHKNQVS
-430 QIDLLKA
+430 LLKA
-437 IKALGKKVVV
+437 IKELGKKVIVI
-447 VLSEGSVIELD
+447 LSEGSVVELD

-466 IFNCLNGQAG
+466 LFNCLNGQAG
-476 SGATLEILTGKV
+476 SGATLEILTGEV

-496 TYPIKYDDTPTEK
+496 TYPLTYGDTPTEK
-509 YFPAHGFNSFYKD
+509 YFPAHDFNSFYKD
-522 GLFVGYRYYDTAN
+522 AIYVGYRYFDKLN
-535 KNVRYPFGYG
+535 KKVRYPFGYG

-553 SDLIISK
+553 SDLEITPK
-560 DGVTF
+560 GVKF
-565 KVTNTGKVK
+565 KLTNTGKVK
-574 GKEVPQLYVGL
+574 GKEVPQLYIGL

-600 TKIELEPGETKEVTL
+600 TKVELNPGETKEITL
-615 KFDEYTFR
+615 NFDEYSFR
-623 FFNVKDNKFEVE
+623 FFNVKDNKFEIE
-635 DGVYSI
+635 KGTYSI
-641 YVGANINDIKLT
+641 YVGSNVEDIKLT
-653 GEIKVEGVVLADDIY
+653 GELDVDGVVVNDDIY
-668 DKEKLAK
+668 DQTKLSK
-675 YYKADV
+675 YYSGEISNV
-681 TNISD
+681 SD

-692 LGRKLPDSNIKFIK
+692 LGRKLPTSNVKFVK
-706 KKRIIVDYNTSV
+706 KNRILVDYNTSV
-718 IELKYAKGRTGR
+718 IELKYAKGWTGR
-730 LFSWAIRF
+730 LFSGAIRF
-738 AIKFLTKVGKKDTA
+738 AIKFLKCFGSKDKA
-752 NVLVM
+752 NVLIM

-771 NGIISMG
+771 NGAITMG
-778 QLDGMILM
+778 QLDGLILM
-786 FNGHFFKGFNKFCK
+786 FNGHFFKGLKKFIK
-800 ESGKKP
+800 EGSKKP
-806 KVAKESK
+806 QISKENRYRLAAKK
-813 YRVIEKR
+813 
-820 KN
+820 

>member
-72 ATIANSFNVD
+72 ATIANSFNVE

-91 GEEALALGV
+91 GEEALALDV

-133 AASYVKGIQS
+133 AAKYVKGIQS

-151 HFACNNQEERRLTSN
+151 HYACNNQEERRLTSN

-171 RTLREIYTTAFEITV
+171 RTLREIYTTAFEIAI

-208 NKHLLKEILRDDF
+208 NNHLLKEVLRDEF

-226 IITDWGGNN
+226 IVTDWGGNN

-262 AIKNNKLDEAI
+262 AIKNNKLDEKV
-273 LDESVDRLLSLHD
+273 LDESVDRLLTLHD
-286 HTFKPFEEG
+286 QTFKPFEEG
-295 KKYKVN
+295 KKYKIN
-301 IEAHHEIAKEAA
+301 IDAHHEIAKEAA
-313 RESIVLLKNENNALP
+313 RESIVLLKNENDALP
-328 LNSTEKVGIIGD
+328 LNSKEKVAIIGD

-362 TLDLVKDCGINY
+362 TLDLVKDFDINY
-374 IGYEQG
+374 VGYEQG

-386 RKKAMFENAMGLA
+386 KKKLMFENAMGLA
-399 KHVDTVVLY
+399 RNVDTVVLY

-437 IKALGKKVVV
+437 IKGLGKKVIV
-447 VLSEGSVIELD
+447 VLSEGSVVELD

-466 IFNCLNGQAG
+466 VFNCLNGQAG

-496 TYPIKYDDTPTEK
+496 TYPIKYEDTPTEK
-509 YFPAHGFNSFYKD
+509 YFPAHGFNSLYKD

-553 SDLIISK
+553 SELSVTNE
-560 DGVTF
+560 GVKF

-585 NNSKVFRAKKELKGF
+585 NDSKVFRPKKELKGF
-600 TKIELEPGETKEVTL
+600 TKIELEPGETKEVNL

-623 FFNVKDNKFEVE
+623 FFNIRSNKFEIE

-641 YVGANINDIKLT
+641 YVGANVNDIKLT
-653 GEIKVEGVVLADDIY
+653 GEIKVNGVVLSDDIY

-675 YYKADV
+675 YFKADV

-686 EEFEAL
+686 DEFECL
-692 LGRKLPDSNIKFIK
+692 IGRKIPESNIKFIK
-706 KKRIIVDYNTSV
+706 KKRVVVDYNTSV
-718 IELKYAKGRTGR
+718 IELKYARGWTGR

-738 AIKFLTKVGKKDTA
+738 AIKFLTKLGKKDTA

-771 NGIISMG
+771 NGMISMG

-786 FNGHFFKGFNKFCK
+786 FNGHFFKGLNKFRK

-806 KVAKESK
+806 KVSKESR
-813 YRVIEKR
+813 YRVIEK
-820 KN
+820 

>member
-1 MKHEELIKKMTVE
+1 MVHDELIKKMTLE

-72 ATIANSFNVD
+72 ATIANSFNVE

-91 GEEALALGV
+91 GEEALALDV
-100 NVVLGPGINIKRNP
+100 NVVLGPGLNIKRNP

-151 HFACNNQEERRLTSN
+151 HYACNNQEERRLTSN

-171 RTLREIYTTAFEITV
+171 RTLREIYTTAFEIV
-186 KEAKPLCVM
+186 IKEAKPLCVM

-208 NKHLLKEILRDDF
+208 NIHLLKEILRDDF
-221 GFDGV
+221 GFNGV
-226 IITDWGGNN
+226 VVTDWGGDN
-235 DRIEGLK
+235 DRVAGLV

-247 EMPANNGETDLEIVN
+247 EMPANNGETDIEIVN
-262 AIKNNKLDEAI
+262 AIKDHKIDESV
-273 LDESVDRLLSLHD
+273 LDESVDRLLTLHD
-286 HTFKPFEEG
+286 TTFKPFEGG
-295 KKYKVN
+295 KKYK
-301 IEAHHEIAKEAA
+301 IDIQAHHEIAKEAA

-328 LNSTEKVGIIGD
+328 LNSTEKIAIIGD

-362 TLDLVKDCGINY
+362 TLELIKDFNINY
-374 IGYEQG
+374 VGYEQG

-386 RKKAMFENAMGLA
+386 EKKTLFEKAIGLA
-399 KHVDTVVLY
+399 RNVDTVIFY

-418 GLDRENIRINQN
+418 GLDRDNIKIHKNQVS
-430 QIDLLKA
+430 LLKA
-437 IKALGKKVVV
+437 IKELGKKVIVI
-447 VLSEGSVIELD
+447 LSEGSVVELD

-466 IFNCLNGQAG
+466 LFNCLNGQAG
-476 SGATLEILTGKV
+476 SGATLEILTGEV

-496 TYPIKYDDTPTEK
+496 TYPLTYGDTPTEK
-509 YFPAHGFNSFYKD
+509 YFPAHDFNSFYKD
-522 GLFVGYRYYDTAN
+522 AIYVGYRYFDKLN
-535 KNVRYPFGYG
+535 KKVRYPFGYG

-553 SDLIISK
+553 SDLEITPK
-560 DGVTF
+560 GVKF
-565 KVTNTGKVK
+565 KLTNTGKVK
-574 GKEVPQLYVGL
+574 GKEVPQLYIGL

-600 TKIELEPGETKEVTL
+600 TKVELNPGETKEITL
-615 KFDEYTFR
+615 NFDEYSFR
-623 FFNVKDNKFEVE
+623 FFNVKDNKFEIE
-635 DGVYSI
+635 KGTYSI
-641 YVGANINDIKLT
+641 YVGSNVEDIKLT
-653 GEIKVEGVVLADDIY
+653 GELDVDGVVVNDDIY
-668 DKEKLAK
+668 DQTKLSK
-675 YYKADV
+675 YYSGEISNV
-681 TNISD
+681 SD

-692 LGRKLPDSNIKFIK
+692 LGRKLPTSNVKFVK
-706 KKRIIVDYNTSV
+706 KNRILVDYNTSV
-718 IELKYAKGRTGR
+718 IELKYAKGWTGR
-730 LFSWAIRF
+730 LFSGAIRF
-738 AIKFLTKVGKKDTA
+738 AIKFLKCFGSKDKA
-752 NVLVM
+752 NVLIM

-771 NGIISMG
+771 NGAITMG
-778 QLDGMILM
+778 QLDGLILM
-786 FNGHFFKGFNKFCK
+786 FNGHFFKGLKKFIK
-800 ESGKKP
+800 EGSKKP
-806 KVAKESK
+806 QISKENRYRLAAKK
-813 YRVIEKR
+813 
-820 KN
+820 

>member
-1 MKHEELIKKMTVE
+1 MVHDELIKKMTLE

-72 ATIANSFNVD
+72 ATIANSFNVE

-91 GEEALALGV
+91 GEEALALDV
-100 NVVLGPGINIKRNP
+100 NVVLGPGLNIKRNP

-151 HFACNNQEERRLTSN
+151 HYACNNQEERRLTSN

-171 RTLREIYTTAFEITV
+171 RTLREIYTTAFEIV
-186 KEAKPLCVM
+186 IKEAKPLCVM
-195 SSYNLVND
+195 SAYNLVND

-221 GFDGV
+221 GFNGV
-226 IITDWGGNN
+226 VITDWGGDN
-235 DRIEGLK
+235 DRVAGLV

-247 EMPANNGETDLEIVN
+247 EMPANNGETDVEIVN
-262 AIKNNKLDEAI
+262 AIKNHKIDESV
-273 LDESVDRLLSLHD
+273 LDESVDRLLTLHD
-286 HTFKPFEEG
+286 TTFKPFEGG
-295 KKYKVN
+295 KKYK
-301 IEAHHEIAKEAA
+301 IDIQAHHEIAKEAA

-328 LNSTEKVGIIGD
+328 LNSTEKVAIIGD

-362 TLDLVKDCGINY
+362 TLELIKDFDINY
-374 IGYEQG
+374 VGYEQG

-386 RKKAMFENAMGLA
+386 EKKTLFEKAIGLA
-399 KHVDTVVLY
+399 RNVDTVIFY

-418 GLDRENIRINQN
+418 GLDRDNIKIHKNQVS
-430 QIDLLKA
+430 LLKA
-437 IKALGKKVVV
+437 IKELGKKVIVI
-447 VLSEGSVIELD
+447 LSEGSVVELD

-466 IFNCLNGQAG
+466 LFNCLNGQAG
-476 SGATLEILTGKV
+476 SGATLEILTGEV

-496 TYPIKYDDTPTEK
+496 TYPLTYGDTPTEK
-509 YFPAHGFNSFYKD
+509 YFPAHDFNSFYKD
-522 GLFVGYRYYDTAN
+522 AIYVGYRYFDKLN
-535 KNVRYPFGYG
+535 KKVRYPFGYG

-553 SDLIISK
+553 SDLEITPE
-560 DGVTF
+560 GVKF
-565 KVTNTGKVK
+565 KLTNSGKVK
-574 GKEVPQLYVGL
+574 GKEVPQLYIGL

-600 TKIELEPGETKEVTL
+600 TKVELNPGETKEVTL
-615 KFDEYTFR
+615 DFDEYSFR
-623 FFNVKDNKFEVE
+623 FFNVKDNKFEIE
-635 DGVYSI
+635 KGTYSI
-641 YVGANINDIKLT
+641 YVGSNVEDIKLT
-653 GEIKVEGVVLADDIY
+653 GELDVDGVVLNDDIY
-668 DKEKLAK
+668 DQTKLSK
-675 YYKADV
+675 YYSGEISNV
-681 TNISD
+681 SD

-692 LGRKLPDSNIKFIK
+692 LGRKLPTSNVKFVK
-706 KKRIIVDYNTSV
+706 KNRILVDYNTSV
-718 IELKYAKGRTGR
+718 IELKYAKGWTGR
-730 LFSWAIRF
+730 LFSGAIRF
-738 AIKFLTKVGKKDTA
+738 AIKFLECIGSKDKA
-752 NVLVM
+752 NVLIM

-771 NGIISMG
+771 NGAITMG
-778 QLDGMILM
+778 QLNGLILM
-786 FNGHFFKGFNKFCK
+786 FNGHFFKGFKKFIK
-800 ESGKKP
+800 EGSKKP
-806 KVAKESK
+806 KISKENRYRLAAKK
-813 YRVIEKR
+813 
-820 KN
+820 

>member
-1 MKHEELIKKMTVE
+1 MVHDELIKKMTLE

-72 ATIANSFNVD
+72 ATIANSFNVE

-91 GEEALALGV
+91 GEEALALDV
-100 NVVLGPGINIKRNP
+100 NVVLGPGLNIKRNP

-151 HFACNNQEERRLTSN
+151 HYACNNQEERRLTSN

-171 RTLREIYTTAFEITV
+171 RTLREIYTTAFEIV
-186 KEAKPLCVM
+186 IKEAKPLCVM

-208 NKHLLKEILRDDF
+208 NIHLLKEILRNDF
-221 GFDGV
+221 GFNGV
-226 IITDWGGNN
+226 VVTDWGGDN
-235 DRIEGLK
+235 DRVAGLV

-247 EMPANNGETDLEIVN
+247 EMPANNGETDIEIVN
-262 AIKNNKLDEAI
+262 AIKDHKIDESV
-273 LDESVDRLLSLHD
+273 LDESVDRLLTLHD
-286 HTFKPFEEG
+286 TTFKPFEGG
-295 KKYKVN
+295 KKYK
-301 IEAHHEIAKEAA
+301 IDIQAHHEIAKEAA

-328 LNSTEKVGIIGD
+328 LNSNEKVAIIGD

-362 TLDLVKDCGINY
+362 TLELIKDFNINY
-374 IGYEQG
+374 VGYEQG

-386 RKKAMFENAMGLA
+386 EKKTLFEKAIGLA
-399 KHVDTVVLY
+399 RNVDTVIFY

-418 GLDRENIRINQN
+418 GLDRDNIKIHKNQVS
-430 QIDLLKA
+430 LLKA
-437 IKALGKKVVV
+437 IKELGKKVIVI
-447 VLSEGSVIELD
+447 LSEGSVVELD

-466 IFNCLNGQAG
+466 LFNCLNGQAG
-476 SGATLEILTGKV
+476 SGATLEILTGEV

-496 TYPIKYDDTPTEK
+496 TYPLTYGDTPTEK
-509 YFPAHGFNSFYKD
+509 YFPAHDFNSFYKD
-522 GLFVGYRYYDTAN
+522 AIYVGYRYFDKLN
-535 KNVRYPFGYG
+535 KKVRYPFGYG

-553 SDLIISK
+553 SDLEITPK
-560 DGVTF
+560 GVKF
-565 KVTNTGKVK
+565 KLTNTGKVK
-574 GKEVPQLYVGL
+574 GKEVPQLYIGL

-600 TKIELEPGETKEVTL
+600 TKVELNPGETKEITL
-615 KFDEYTFR
+615 NFDEYSFR
-623 FFNVKDNKFEVE
+623 FFNVKDNKFEIE
-635 DGVYSI
+635 KGTYSI
-641 YVGANINDIKLT
+641 YVGSNVEDIKLT
-653 GEIKVEGVVLADDIY
+653 GELDVDGVVVNDDIY
-668 DKEKLAK
+668 DQTKLSK
-675 YYKADV
+675 YYSGEISNV
-681 TNISD
+681 SD

-692 LGRKLPDSNIKFIK
+692 LGRKLPTSNVKFVK
-706 KKRIIVDYNTSV
+706 KNRILVDYNTSV
-718 IELKYAKGRTGR
+718 IELKYAKGWTGR
-730 LFSWAIRF
+730 LFSGAIRF
-738 AIKFLTKVGKKDTA
+738 AIKFLKCFGSKDKA
-752 NVLVM
+752 NVLIM

-771 NGIISMG
+771 NGAITMG
-778 QLDGMILM
+778 QLDGLILM
-786 FNGHFFKGFNKFCK
+786 FNGHFFKGLKKFIK
-800 ESGKKP
+800 EGSKKP
-806 KVAKESK
+806 QISKENRYRLAAKK
-813 YRVIEKR
+813 
-820 KN
+820 

>member
-1 MKHEELIKKMTVE
+1 MVHDELIKKMTLE

-72 ATIANSFNVD
+72 ATIANSFNVE

-91 GEEALALGV
+91 GEEALALDV
-100 NVVLGPGINIKRNP
+100 NVVLGPGLNIKRNP

-151 HFACNNQEERRLTSN
+151 HYACNNQEERRLTSN

-171 RTLREIYTTAFEITV
+171 RTLREIYTTAFEIV
-186 KEAKPLCVM
+186 IKEAKPLCVM

-208 NKHLLKEILRDDF
+208 NIHLLKEILRDDF
-221 GFDGV
+221 GFNGV
-226 IITDWGGNN
+226 VVTDWGGDN
-235 DRIEGLK
+235 DRVAGLV

-247 EMPANNGETDLEIVN
+247 EMPANNGETDIEIVN
-262 AIKNNKLDEAI
+262 AIKDHKIDESV
-273 LDESVDRLLSLHD
+273 LDESVDRLLTLHD
-286 HTFKPFEEG
+286 TTFKPFEGG
-295 KKYKVN
+295 KKYK
-301 IEAHHEIAKEAA
+301 IDIQAHHEITKEAA

-328 LNSTEKVGIIGD
+328 LNSTEKVAIIGD

-362 TLDLVKDCGINY
+362 TLELIKDFNINY
-374 IGYEQG
+374 VGYEQG

-386 RKKAMFENAMGLA
+386 EKKTLFEKAIGLA
-399 KHVDTVVLY
+399 RNVDTVILY

-418 GLDRENIRINQN
+418 GLDRDNIKIHKNQVS
-430 QIDLLKA
+430 LLKA
-437 IKALGKKVVV
+437 IKELGKKVIVI
-447 VLSEGSVIELD
+447 LSEGSVVELD

-466 IFNCLNGQAG
+466 LFNCLNGQAG
-476 SGATLEILTGKV
+476 SGATLEILTGEV

-496 TYPIKYDDTPTEK
+496 TYPLTYGDTPTEK
-509 YFPAHGFNSFYKD
+509 YFPAHDFNSFYKD
-522 GLFVGYRYYDTAN
+522 AIYVGYRYFDKLN
-535 KNVRYPFGYG
+535 KKVRYPFGYG

-553 SDLIISK
+553 SDLEITPK
-560 DGVTF
+560 GVKF
-565 KVTNTGKVK
+565 KLTNTGKVK
-574 GKEVPQLYVGL
+574 GKEVPQLYIGL

-600 TKIELEPGETKEVTL
+600 TKVELNPGETKEITL
-615 KFDEYTFR
+615 NFDEYSFR
-623 FFNVKDNKFEVE
+623 FFNVKDNKFEIE
-635 DGVYSI
+635 KGIYSI
-641 YVGANINDIKLT
+641 YVGSNVEDIKLT
-653 GEIKVEGVVLADDIY
+653 GELDVDGVVVNDDIY
-668 DKEKLAK
+668 DQTKLSK
-675 YYKADV
+675 YYSGEISNV
-681 TNISD
+681 SD

-692 LGRKLPDSNIKFIK
+692 LGRKLPTSNVKFVK
-706 KKRIIVDYNTSV
+706 KNRILVDYNTSV
-718 IELKYAKGRTGR
+718 IELKFAKGWTGR
-730 LFSWAIRF
+730 LFSGAIRF
-738 AIKFLTKVGKKDTA
+738 AIKFLKCFGSKDKA
-752 NVLVM
+752 NVLIM

-771 NGIISMG
+771 NGAITMG
-778 QLDGMILM
+778 QLDGLILM
-786 FNGHFFKGFNKFCK
+786 FNGHFFKGLKKFIK
-800 ESGKKP
+800 EGSKKP
-806 KVAKESK
+806 QISKENRYRLAAKK
-813 YRVIEKR
+813 
-820 KN
+820 

>member
-1 MKHEELIKKMTVE
+1 MVHDELIKKMTLE

-72 ATIANSFNVD
+72 ATIANSFNVE

-91 GEEALALGV
+91 GEEALALDV
-100 NVVLGPGINIKRNP
+100 NVVLGPGLNIKRNP

-151 HFACNNQEERRLTSN
+151 HYACNNQEERRLTSN

-171 RTLREIYTTAFEITV
+171 RTLREIYTTAFEIV
-186 KEAKPLCVM
+186 IKEAKPLCVM

-208 NKHLLKEILRDDF
+208 NIHLLKEILRDDF
-221 GFDGV
+221 GFNGV
-226 IITDWGGNN
+226 VVTDWGGDN
-235 DRIEGLK
+235 DRVAGLV

-247 EMPANNGETDLEIVN
+247 EMPANNGETDIEIVN
-262 AIKNNKLDEAI
+262 AIKDHKIDESV
-273 LDESVDRLLSLHD
+273 LDESVDRLLTLHD
-286 HTFKPFEEG
+286 TTFKPFEGG
-295 KKYKVN
+295 KKYK
-301 IEAHHEIAKEAA
+301 IDIQAHHEIAKEAA

-328 LNSTEKVGIIGD
+328 LNSNEKVAIIGD

-362 TLDLVKDCGINY
+362 TLELIKDFNINY
-374 IGYEQG
+374 VGYEQG

-386 RKKAMFENAMGLA
+386 EKKTLFEKAIGLA
-399 KHVDTVVLY
+399 RNVDTVIFY

-418 GLDRENIRINQN
+418 GLDRDNIKIHKNQVS
-430 QIDLLKA
+430 LLKA
-437 IKALGKKVVV
+437 IKELGKKVIVI
-447 VLSEGSVIELD
+447 LSEGSVVELD

-466 IFNCLNGQAG
+466 LFNCLNGQAG
-476 SGATLEILTGKV
+476 SGATLEILTGEV

-496 TYPIKYDDTPTEK
+496 TYPLTYGDTPTEK
-509 YFPAHGFNSFYKD
+509 YFPAHDFNSFYKD
-522 GLFVGYRYYDTAN
+522 AIYVGYRYFDKLN
-535 KNVRYPFGYG
+535 KKVRYPFGYG

-553 SDLIISK
+553 SDLEITPK
-560 DGVTF
+560 GVKF
-565 KVTNTGKVK
+565 KLTNTGKVK
-574 GKEVPQLYVGL
+574 GKEVPQLYIGL

-600 TKIELEPGETKEVTL
+600 TKVELNPGETKEITL
-615 KFDEYTFR
+615 NFDEYSFR
-623 FFNVKDNKFEVE
+623 FFNVKDNKFEIE
-635 DGVYSI
+635 KGTYSI
-641 YVGANINDIKLT
+641 YVGSNVEDIKLT
-653 GEIKVEGVVLADDIY
+653 GELDVDGVVVNDDIY
-668 DKEKLAK
+668 DQTKLSK
-675 YYKADV
+675 YYSGEISNV
-681 TNISD
+681 SD

-692 LGRKLPDSNIKFIK
+692 LGRKLPTSNVKFVK
-706 KKRIIVDYNTSV
+706 KNRILVDYNTSV
-718 IELKYAKGRTGR
+718 IELKYAKGWTGR
-730 LFSWAIRF
+730 LFSGAIRF
-738 AIKFLTKVGKKDTA
+738 AIKFLKCFGSKDKA
-752 NVLVM
+752 NVLIM

-771 NGIISMG
+771 NGAITMG
-778 QLDGMILM
+778 QLDGLILM
-786 FNGHFFKGFNKFCK
+786 FNGHFFKGLKKFIK
-800 ESGKKP
+800 EGSKKP
-806 KVAKESK
+806 QISKENRYRLAAKK
-813 YRVIEKR
+813 
-820 KN
+820 

>member
-1 MKHEELIKKMTVE
+1 MVHDELIKKMTLE

-72 ATIANSFNVD
+72 ATIANSFNVE

-91 GEEALALGV
+91 GEEALALDV
-100 NVVLGPGINIKRNP
+100 NVVLGPGLNIKRNP

-151 HFACNNQEERRLTSN
+151 HYACNNQEERRLTSN

-171 RTLREIYTTAFEITV
+171 RTLREIYTTAFEIV
-186 KEAKPLCVM
+186 IKEAKPLCVM

-221 GFDGV
+221 GFNGV
-226 IITDWGGNN
+226 VVTDWGGDN
-235 DRIEGLK
+235 DRVAGLV

-247 EMPANNGETDLEIVN
+247 EMPANNGETDIEIVN
-262 AIKNNKLDEAI
+262 AIKDHKIDESV
-273 LDESVDRLLSLHD
+273 LDESVDRLLTLHD
-286 HTFKPFEEG
+286 TTFKPFEGG
-295 KKYKVN
+295 KKYK
-301 IEAHHEIAKEAA
+301 IDIQAHHEIAKEAA

-328 LNSTEKVGIIGD
+328 LNSTEKVAIIGD

-362 TLDLVKDCGINY
+362 TLELIKDFNINY
-374 IGYEQG
+374 VGYEQG

-386 RKKAMFENAMGLA
+386 EKKTLFEKAIGLA
-399 KHVDTVVLY
+399 RNVDTVIFY

-418 GLDRENIRINQN
+418 GLDRDNIKIHKNQVS
-430 QIDLLKA
+430 LLKA
-437 IKALGKKVVV
+437 IKELGKKVIVI
-447 VLSEGSVIELD
+447 LSEGSVVELD

-466 IFNCLNGQAG
+466 LFNCLNGQAG
-476 SGATLEILTGKV
+476 SGATLEILTGEV

-496 TYPIKYDDTPTEK
+496 TYPLTYGDTPTEK
-509 YFPAHGFNSFYKD
+509 YFPAHDFNSFYKD
-522 GLFVGYRYYDTAN
+522 AIYVGYRYFDKLN
-535 KNVRYPFGYG
+535 KKVRYPFGYG

-553 SDLIISK
+553 SDLEITPK
-560 DGVTF
+560 GVKF
-565 KVTNTGKVK
+565 KLTNTGKVK
-574 GKEVPQLYVGL
+574 GKEVPQLYIGL

-600 TKIELEPGETKEVTL
+600 TKVELNPGETKEITL
-615 KFDEYTFR
+615 NFDEYSFR
-623 FFNVKDNKFEVE
+623 FFNVKDNKFEIE
-635 DGVYSI
+635 KGTYSI
-641 YVGANINDIKLT
+641 YVGSNVEDIKLT
-653 GEIKVEGVVLADDIY
+653 GELDVDGVVVNDDIY
-668 DKEKLAK
+668 DQTKLSK
-675 YYKADV
+675 YYSGEISNV
-681 TNISD
+681 SD

-692 LGRKLPDSNIKFIK
+692 LGRKLPTSNVKFVK
-706 KKRIIVDYNTSV
+706 KNRILVDYNTSV
-718 IELKYAKGRTGR
+718 IELKYAKGWTGR
-730 LFSWAIRF
+730 LFSGAIRF
-738 AIKFLTKVGKKDTA
+738 AIKFLKCFGSKDKA
-752 NVLVM
+752 NVLIM

-771 NGIISMG
+771 NGAITMG
-778 QLDGMILM
+778 QLDGLILM
-786 FNGHFFKGFNKFCK
+786 FNGHFFKGFKKFIK
-800 ESGKKP
+800 EGSKKP
-806 KVAKESK
+806 QISKENRYRLAAKK
-813 YRVIEKR
+813 
-820 KN
+820 

>member
-1 MKHEELIKKMTVE
+1 MVHDELIKKMTLE

-72 ATIANSFNVD
+72 ATIANSFNVE

-91 GEEALALGV
+91 GEEALALDV
-100 NVVLGPGINIKRNP
+100 NVVLGPGLNIKRNP

-151 HFACNNQEERRLTSN
+151 HYACNNQEERRLTSN

-171 RTLREIYTTAFEITV
+171 RTLREIYTTAFEIV
-186 KEAKPLCVM
+186 IKEAKPLCVM

-221 GFDGV
+221 GFNGV
-226 IITDWGGNN
+226 VITDWGGDN
-235 DRIEGLK
+235 DRVAGLV

-247 EMPANNGETDLEIVN
+247 EMPANNGETDIEIVN
-262 AIKNNKLDEAI
+262 AIKDHKIDESV
-273 LDESVDRLLSLHD
+273 LDESVDRLLTLHD
-286 HTFKPFEEG
+286 TTFKPFEGG
-295 KKYKVN
+295 KKYK
-301 IEAHHEIAKEAA
+301 IDIQAHHEIAKEAA
-313 RESIVLLKNENNALP
+313 CESIVLLKNENNALP
-328 LNSTEKVGIIGD
+328 LNSTEKVAIIGD

-362 TLDLVKDCGINY
+362 TLELIKDFNINY
-374 IGYEQG
+374 VGYEQG

-386 RKKAMFENAMGLA
+386 EKKTLFEKAIGLA
-399 KHVDTVVLY
+399 RNVDTVIFY

-418 GLDRENIRINQN
+418 GLDRDNIKIHKNQVS
-430 QIDLLKA
+430 LLKA
-437 IKALGKKVVV
+437 IKELGKKVIVI
-447 VLSEGSVIELD
+447 LSEGSVVELD

-466 IFNCLNGQAG
+466 LFNCLNGQAG
-476 SGATLEILTGKV
+476 SGATLEILTGEV

-496 TYPIKYDDTPTEK
+496 TYPLTYGDTPTEK
-509 YFPAHGFNSFYKD
+509 YFPAHDFNSFYKD
-522 GLFVGYRYYDTAN
+522 AIYVGYRYYDKLN
-535 KNVRYPFGYG
+535 KKVRYPFGYG

-553 SDLIISK
+553 SDLEITPK
-560 DGVTF
+560 GVKF
-565 KVTNTGKVK
+565 KLTNTGKVK
-574 GKEVPQLYVGL
+574 GKEVPQLYIGL

-600 TKIELEPGETKEVTL
+600 TKVELNPGETKEITL
-615 KFDEYTFR
+615 NFDEYSFR
-623 FFNVKDNKFEVE
+623 FFNVKDNKFEIE
-635 DGVYSI
+635 KGTYSI
-641 YVGANINDIKLT
+641 YVGSNVEDIKLT
-653 GEIKVEGVVLADDIY
+653 GELDVDGVVVNDDIY
-668 DKEKLAK
+668 DQTKLSK
-675 YYKADV
+675 YYSGEISNV
-681 TNISD
+681 SD

-692 LGRKLPDSNIKFIK
+692 LGRKLPTSNVKFVK
-706 KKRIIVDYNTSV
+706 KNRILVDYNTSV
-718 IELKYAKGRTGR
+718 IELKYAKGWTGR
-730 LFSWAIRF
+730 LFSGAIRF
-738 AIKFLTKVGKKDTA
+738 AIKFLKCFGSKDKA
-752 NVLVM
+752 NVLIM

-771 NGIISMG
+771 NGAITMG
-778 QLDGMILM
+778 QLDGLILM
-786 FNGHFFKGFNKFCK
+786 FNGHFFKGLKKFIK
-800 ESGKKP
+800 EGSKKP
-806 KVAKESK
+806 QISKENRYRLAAKK
-813 YRVIEKR
+813 
-820 KN
+820 